1 MKRTGI
7 LIYGVISYFAFF
19 GSFLYLIGF
28 TGNLIVPKGIDGE
41 LVVPLWQA
49 VLTNVSLILLFGVQH
64 SIMARAWFK
73 EWWLKMIPEAMERST
88 FVLFSSLALVIM
100 FYFWQPLGGIVW
112 EIESPFIVGILWATF
127 ALGYALVFIS
137 SFLINHFDLFGL
149 RQVWLNFRRKPYTHL
164 AFGTPFLY
172 KIVRHPL
179 YFGILLAFWSAGT
192 MSVTRFLFAT
202 VFTIYTLK
210 AIQWEEKDLMTHFG
224 DLYRK
229 YAEQVPMIIPSF
241 FNKRSK
247 EPVYKSI
254 AKKNEQEMI

>member
-1 MKRTGI
+1 MKRTGF
-7 LIYGVISYFAFF
+7 LIYGVLSYFAFF

-28 TGNLIVPKGIDGE
+28 TGNLLVPKGIDGE
-41 LVVPLWQA
+41 LVVPLWQG
-49 VLTNVSLILLFGVQH
+49 VLTNISLILLFGVQH

-73 EWWLKMIPEAMERST
+73 EWWTKMIPEAMERST
-88 FVLFSSLALVIM
+88 FVLFASLALVTM

-112 EIESPFIVGILWATF
+112 EIENPFIVGVLWGTF
-127 ALGYALVFIS
+127 ALGYALVLAS

-149 RQVWLNFRRKPYTHL
+149 RQVWLNFRGKPYTDL
-164 AFGTPFLY
+164 PFNTPFFY
-172 KIVRHPL
+172 KYVRHPL
-179 YFGILLAFWSAGT
+179 YFGILLAFWSAST
-192 MSVTRFLFAT
+192 MSVTRLLFAF
-202 VFTIYTLK
+202 VFTAYTLK

-241 FNKRSK
+241 FTKKSK

-254 AKKNEQEMI
+254 AKKSEKEMI